1 MELSRR
7 TPTYHDMA
15 CEPASATPA
24 TIGQLLAGMA
34 LFGSSTPLSKIIGE
48 HFAVFTASCLR
59 MAIASLVLAP
69 FVWFLTERYAAAR
82 RSDIGVVL
90 AISAFGMVGF
100 TATMLFGMR
109 LTTGVIGST
118 IMSTTPAV
126 TAAAAVVF
134 FGAAMNWRKAGAL
147 ALALVGVVAINLLRS
162 NDGEADA
169 WLLGAALVSA
179 AVCLEAGYTLLS
191 RKLSDGIT
199 SLEATLAASLVA
211 IPLFVV
217 LAFMFDARPFDF
229 SRADGFATGALLFWG
244 AATGGLAPVLW
255 YNGVRKATG
264 ALTAGA
270 MAVMPLS
277 ALVLSYVLLGEP
289 FRWAHLAGFGLVFAG
304 LVLMIV
310 EHAQDTKKDSEP
322 A

>member
-1 MELSRR
+1 
-7 TPTYHDMA
+7 MA
-15 CEPASATPA
+15 SEPSSASPA

-34 LFGSSTPLSKIIGE
+34 LFGSSTPLSKIIGD

-59 MAIASLVLAP
+59 MVIASLVLAP
-69 FVWFLTERYAAAR
+69 FVWFLTERYAGAR
-82 RSDIGVVL
+82 RSDIGVIL
-90 AISAFGMVGF
+90 AIAAFGMVGF

-118 IMSTTPAV
+118 IMSATPAV

-147 ALALVGVVAINLLRS
+147 ALALVGVAAINLLRS
-162 NDGEADA
+162 NDGGGDA
-169 WLLGAALVSA
+169 LLLGAALVSA

-211 IPLFVV
+211 IPLFVP
-217 LAFMFDARPFDF
+217 LALLFDTRPFDF
-229 SRADGFATGALLFWG
+229 SRADGFALGALFFWG
-244 AATGGLAPVLW
+244 AAAGGLAPVLW
-255 YNGVRKATG
+255 YNGVRKAPG

-277 ALVLSYVLLGEP
+277 SLALSYVLLGEP
-289 FRWAHLAGFGLVFAG
+289 FRWTHLAGFGLVFAG
-304 LVLMIV
+304 LVMMIV
-310 EHAQDTKKDSEP
+310 EHAQGDKKNGPEP